1 MGHVPS
7 VRIRALFC
15 VDTCDPLRNRRHKG
29 SQYAVSGVGV
39 EHPST
44 KGRFKVTPLLHMD
57 SYH

>member
-7 VRIRALFC
+7 VRIQALFC
-15 VDTCDPLRNRRHKG
+15 VDTCDQLRNRRHKD
-29 SQYAVSGVGV
+29 SLCAVSGVRV

-44 KGRFKVTPLLHMD
+44 KGRFKLTPPLHMD